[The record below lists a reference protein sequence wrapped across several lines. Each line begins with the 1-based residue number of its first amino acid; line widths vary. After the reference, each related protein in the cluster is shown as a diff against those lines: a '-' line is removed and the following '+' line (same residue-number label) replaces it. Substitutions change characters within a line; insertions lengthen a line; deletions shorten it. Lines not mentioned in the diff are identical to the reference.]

1 MSNILQF
8 QDDEEEILQ
17 RIKKYGPKDT
27 SYITVYDKKHIPKI
41 RRKISNEQWR
51 DGFIQA
57 SEARL
62 NDHHTTYDGIEI
74 LDVSK
79 SDDLL
84 TLRGL
89 RFFTSQILGTDTTR
103 YRFGVVGSDGSQARP
118 YQNGLFGEVT
128 PRVDITLPGNG
139 SIARSGTIIL
149 RFICNFPSSF
159 PTLTIRESG
168 ISTASPGG
176 IFLNRNIYASPSTHT
191 SGVSGFTLTTDI
203 SFSIVTT
210 FL

>member
-1 MSNILQF
+1 MSILQLR
-8 QDDEEEILQ
+8 DYEEEILE
-17 RIKKYGPKDT
+17 RIKKHGPKDT

-41 RRKISNEQWR
+41 RKKIGSEQWR
-51 DGFIQA
+51 EGFVQA

-62 NDHHTTYDGIEI
+62 NDHHTVYDGIEF

-84 TLRGL
+84 MLRGL
-89 RFFTSQILGTDTTR
+89 RSFMLQILGTDTTR
-103 YRFGVVGSDGSQARP
+103 YKFGVVGTDGAQARP

-128 PRVDITLPGNG
+128 PRIDMTLPGNG
-139 SIARSGTIIL
+139 SIARSGSTTLVFTCI
-149 RFICNFPSSF
+149 FPSSF

-176 IFLNRNIYASPSTHT
+176 IFLNRNVYASPSTHT
-191 SGVSGFTLTTDI
+191 SGVSGFTLTTNI

>member
-1 MSNILQF
+1 MSNVLQF
-8 QDDEEEILQ
+8 QDEEEILQ
-17 RIKKYGPKDT
+17 RMKKYGPKDT

-41 RRKISNEQWR
+41 RKKISDPQWR
-51 DGFIQA
+51 EGFVQA

-62 NDHHTTYDGIEI
+62 NDHHIVYDGIEI

-89 RFFTSQILGTDTTR
+89 RFCMLQVLGRDNTR
-103 YRFGVVGSDGSQARP
+103 YKFGVVGSDNSQARP
-118 YQNGLFGEVT
+118 YQNGLFAEVT
-128 PRVDITLPGNG
+128 PRIDITLPGNG
-139 SIARSGTIIL
+139 SLGRVGSNVMQ
-149 RFICNFPSSF
+149 FITNFPSSF

-168 ISTASPGG
+168 IATATSL
-176 IFLNRNIYASPSTHT
+176 FLNRNVFASPSTHT
-191 SGVSGFTLTTDI
+191 SGVSGFTLTTNI
-203 SFSIVTT
+203 TFSIVTT